1 MGFFMQSIF
10 NRIPYKGV
18 SALAAAFLAI
28 VLSLFVSGCAKM
40 GAVFFDG
47 PRVISGEKTEQ
58 IFIPEVEE
66 DFTIVHVDYY
76 DIQTKGEW
84 ERIASHI
91 NVDGTSFVDGS
102 WFRVDAK
109 GPMVILNAEENTSGK
124 RRCVNIVLES
134 DSGESYITIYQKSL

>member
-1 MGFFMQSIF
+1 MVRFFNTTP
-10 NRIPYKGV
+10 NRGI
-18 SALAAAFLAI
+18 SALKAAVLTIA
-28 VLSLFVSGCAKM
+28 LSLFVGGCAKM

-47 PRVISGEKTEQ
+47 PRVISGEKSEQ

-66 DFTIVHVDYY
+66 DFTIVHADYY

-84 ERIASHI
+84 ERLSAHTNI
-91 NVDGTSFVDGS
+91 DGTSFVDGS

-109 GPMVILNAEENTSGK
+109 GSAVILNVEENTSGK

-134 DSGESYITIYQKSL
+134 DSGESYITVYQKSL